1 MDDYDHTIVSEAQ
14 REWSSRLI
22 TIITPQLMEG
32 IKSIFDE
39 SWKLCLENEEDNKY
53 LMTFQNL
60 LSRVP
65 KWNETLIQKETDR
78 IITLTKCKYLEDI
91 LTCVHITQLKILTSI
106 RVSQKQKKIDLDIP
120 KLSQFI
126 HKVYIT
132 LARKIY
138 SNVYLFEKNIQPLQ
152 FQKNMRE
159 VEILTRE
166 SILEVIRENM
176 PIESILRSYIDETIE
191 EEVIEE
197 IVEKEVEDN
206 KEKEAVAAEEEDNTK
221 VVIEKNEAVVEKT
234 PKVKTEVVEDKI
246 TDPILKVETDT
257 DIEKTNESL
266 SSPKMKEKV
275 SLEVTE
281 EIENKR
287 LSFNDNDKVLDMGT
301 NEESIVNAPKN
312 VERLDKISKENNER
326 RKLEEAE
333 EEDYDDEDKLQIGE
347 SIKLETDIL
356 TLDKNLDKSDD
367 LALDDIELL
376 G

>member
-22 TIITPQLMEG
+22 TILTPQLIEG

-39 SWKLCLENEEDNKY
+39 AWNLCVNNEEDNKY

-65 KWNETLIQKETDR
+65 KWNDTIIDKETQR
-78 IITLTKCKYLEDI
+78 IVNLTKCKYLEDI
-91 LTCVHITQLKILTSI
+91 LTCVHITQLKILTSV

-120 KLSQFI
+120 KLPQFV

-138 SNVYLFEKNIQPLQ
+138 SNVYLFEKNIQPLLY
-152 FQKNMRE
+152 QKNMRE

-197 IVEKEVEDN
+197 VVEKEVEEEPK
-206 KEKEAVAAEEEDNTK
+206 KEQEEQEEDNTK
-221 VVIEKNEAVVEKT
+221 VVIEKNTEVEKVEETT
-234 PKVKTEVVEDKI
+234 PKTNEDKI
-246 TDPILKVETDT
+246 TDPIINVETENDSNVVET
-257 DIEKTNESL
+257 KPLQET
-266 SSPKMKEKV
+266 V
-275 SLEVTE
+275 SEEVSQ

-287 LSFNDNDKVLDMGT
+287 LSFNDNDAVLDMGT
-301 NEESIVNAPKN
+301 NKESVISAPKDI
-312 VERLDKISKENNER
+312 ERLDKIAKENHER
-326 RKLEEAE
+326 RKIE
-333 EEDYDDEDKLQIGE
+333 EEEYDDDEEDRLVIGE
-347 SIKLETDIL
+347 SINLDSDIL
-356 TLDKNLDKSDD
+356 TLDKNLDKKED

-376 G
+376 T

>member
-32 IKSIFDE
+32 IKSIFEE
-39 SWKLCLENEEDNKY
+39 SWNLCRENEEDNKY

-91 LTCVHITQLKILTSI
+91 LTCVHITQLKILTSV

-120 KLSQFI
+120 KLPQFV

-166 SILEVIRENM
+166 SILEVIRANM

-197 IVEKEVEDN
+197 VIEKEVEVEEEE
-206 KEKEAVAAEEEDNTK
+206 KEKDEEEDNTK
-221 VVIEKNEAVVEKT
+221 VFIEKSENVVEK
-234 PKVKTEVVEDKI
+234 PEIKADVEDKI
-246 TDPILKVETDT
+246 TDPIFTVNTENTVVG
-257 DIEKTNESL
+257 KTSQPA
-266 SSPKMKEKV
+266 SSPMMKEIV
-275 SLEVTE
+275 TLEVTE
-281 EIENKR
+281 AIQNKR
-287 LSFNDNDKVLDMGT
+287 LSFNDNDNVLDMGT
-301 NEESIVNAPKN
+301 NQESIINAPKN

-326 RKLEEAE
+326 RKLEEE
-333 EEDYDDEDKLQIGE
+333 EYDDDEEDKLVIGE
-347 SIKLETDIL
+347 SIKLDTDIL
-356 TLDKNLDKSDD
+356 TLEKDLDKTDD

>member
-22 TIITPQLMEG
+22 TIITPQLIEG

-39 SWKLCLENEEDNKY
+39 AWALCIDNEEDNKY

-65 KWNETLIQKETDR
+65 KWNDNIIDTESQR
-78 IITLTKCKYLEDI
+78 IVNLTKCKYLEDI
-91 LTCVHITQLKILTSI
+91 LTCVHITQLKILTSV

-120 KLSQFI
+120 KLPQFI

-138 SNVYLFEKNIQPLQ
+138 SNVYLFEKNIQPLLY
-152 FQKNMRE
+152 QKNMRE

-197 IVEKEVEDN
+197 VVEKEVEE
-206 KEKEAVAAEEEDNTK
+206 KEKEETEPEDEDNTK
-221 VVIEKNEAVVEKT
+221 VVIEKSNDDENT
-234 PKVKTEVVEDKI
+234 VKETTTNTDDKEDKI
-246 TDPILKVETDT
+246 TDPIVKVETETVDNVET
-257 DIEKTNESL
+257 VTTEPLQET
-266 SSPKMKEKV
+266 V
-275 SLEVTE
+275 SQEVSE
-281 EIENKR
+281 EIENKK
-287 LSFNDNDKVLDMGT
+287 LSFNDNDAVLDMGT
-301 NEESIVNAPKN
+301 NEETVVNAPKN
-312 VERLDKISKENNER
+312 VERLDKISKENHER
-326 RKLEEAE
+326 RKLEEEE
-333 EEDYDDEDKLQIGE
+333 EEDDDDEDRLVIGE
-347 SIKLETDIL
+347 TVNLDSDIL
-356 TLDKNLDKSDD
+356 TLDKNLDKKND

-376 G
+376 T

>member
-32 IKSIFDE
+32 IKSIFEE
-39 SWKLCLENEEDNKY
+39 SWNLCRENEEDNKY

-91 LTCVHITQLKILTSI
+91 LTCVHITQLKILTSV

-120 KLSQFI
+120 KLPQFV

-166 SILEVIRENM
+166 SILEVIRANM

-197 IVEKEVEDN
+197 VIEKEVEVEEE
-206 KEKEAVAAEEEDNTK
+206 KEKDEEEEEDNTK
-221 VVIEKNEAVVEKT
+221 VFIEKSENVVEKQEI
-234 PKVKTEVVEDKI
+234 KADVEDKI
-246 TDPILKVETDT
+246 TDPIFTVNTENTVVG
-257 DIEKTNESL
+257 KTSQPA
-266 SSPKMKEKV
+266 SSPMMKENV
-275 SLEVTE
+275 TLEVTE
-281 EIENKR
+281 AIQNKR
-287 LSFNDNDKVLDMGT
+287 LSFNDNDNVLDMGT
-301 NEESIVNAPKN
+301 NQESIINAPKN

-326 RKLEEAE
+326 RKLEEE
-333 EEDYDDEDKLQIGE
+333 EYDDDEEDKLVIGE
-347 SIKLETDIL
+347 SIKLDTDIL
-356 TLDKNLDKSDD
+356 TLEKDLDKTDD

>member
-22 TIITPQLMEG
+22 TIITPQLIEG
-32 IKSIFDE
+32 VKSIFEE
-39 SWKLCLENEEDNKY
+39 SWTLCHENEEDNKY

-65 KWNETLIQKETDR
+65 KWNETLIQQETDR

-91 LTCVHITQLKILTSI
+91 LTCVHITQLKILTSV

-120 KLSQFI
+120 KLPQFI

-197 IVEKEVEDN
+197 IVEKAVEDDV
-206 KEKEAVAAEEEDNTK
+206 KKVDEDEDNTK
-221 VVIEKNEAVVEKT
+221 VVIEKTDSEENPGIKTEKVVE
-234 PKVKTEVVEDKI
+234 EDKI
-246 TDPILKVETDT
+246 TAPIVKVETENAVLET
-257 DIEKTNESL
+257 SEQL
-266 SSPKMKEKV
+266 SSPKMTQNV

-287 LSFNDNDKVLDMGT
+287 LSFNDHDNVLDMGT
-301 NEESIVNAPKN
+301 NIESIVNAPKN
-312 VERLDKISKENNER
+312 VERLDKISKENNDR
-326 RKLEEAE
+326 RRLEEE
-333 EEDYDDEDKLQIGE
+333 EEDDYAEDKIVIGE
-347 SIKLETDIL
+347 SIKLDTDIL
-356 TLDKNLDKSDD
+356 TLDKNLDKKDD

>member
-22 TIITPQLMEG
+22 TIITPQLIEG

-39 SWKLCLENEEDNKY
+39 AWALCIDNEEDNKY

-65 KWNETLIQKETDR
+65 KWNDNIIDTESQR
-78 IITLTKCKYLEDI
+78 IVNLTKCKYLEDI
-91 LTCVHITQLKILTSI
+91 LTCVHITQLKILTSV

-120 KLSQFI
+120 KLPQFI

-138 SNVYLFEKNIQPLQ
+138 SNVYLFEKNIQPLLY
-152 FQKNMRE
+152 QKNMRE

-197 IVEKEVEDN
+197 VVEKEVEE
-206 KEKEAVAAEEEDNTK
+206 KEKEETEPEDEDNTK
-221 VVIEKNEAVVEKT
+221 VVIEKSNDDENAVKETTTNTDEK
-234 PKVKTEVVEDKI
+234 EDKI
-246 TDPILKVETDT
+246 TDPIVKVETETVDNVET
-257 DIEKTNESL
+257 VTTEPLQET
-266 SSPKMKEKV
+266 V
-275 SLEVTE
+275 SQEVSE
-281 EIENKR
+281 EIENKK
-287 LSFNDNDKVLDMGT
+287 LSFNDNDAVLDMGT
-301 NEESIVNAPKN
+301 NEESVVNAPKN
-312 VERLDKISKENNER
+312 VERLDKIAKENHER
-326 RKLEEAE
+326 RKLEEE
-333 EEDYDDEDKLQIGE
+333 EEDDDEEDRLVIGE
-347 SIKLETDIL
+347 TVNLDSDIL
-356 TLDKNLDKSDD
+356 TLDKNLDKKDD

-376 G
+376 T